1 VTAPVYVAQGEG
13 RRTDVEV
20 KPYGSSD
27 QQYQQQRETVLK
39 PQYASRPW
47 DMDQLKNPLV
57 ATALGITLAL
67 LLLSLSHLPKTL
79 SHWWSGGKEDQ
90 SMMRQ
95 YDSYDSWRNYPQHE
109 HMDRDRSYMD
119 RDRGYGWNVRE
130 KASDLYHN
138 VRDTV
143 ARPFRHAERDVR
155 REGDSL
161 YQRARDSVM
170 GSDYDRHDMRREGE
184 SLYQRARDTVMGG
197 SGDSY
202 YPSGSIT
209 EEARRAACRTA
220 EKARDL
226 ACDYSGSSSWG
237 GRNTMDYARDRGQDL
252 MDKGRETYENVRGQ
266 ARDAMDNARWQ
277 ARDTMDS
284 ARWQTRDTQDTVANK
299 AQSIY
304 EQAKARAAEMLES
317 AKQTVTYPVN
327 VAQDAATRT
336 QEAARDAARG
346 ARDTVV
352 NTEERARGAAGSTI
366 QAAKDTVV
374 GAKEAVK
381 DTVLGAG
388 EAVKDTVLGAGQ
400 AVRDTVVGAGQA
412 VKEKLTPS
420 DSENVDANLDVHGDN
435 IRRGPT
441 KVKVEVQEL

>member
-252 MDKGRETYENVRGQ
+252 MEKGRETYENVRGQ
-266 ARDAMDNARWQ
+266 ARD
-277 ARDTMDS
+277 TMDS
-284 ARWQTRDTQDTVANK
+284 ARWQARDTQDTVANK

-366 QAAKDTVV
+366 QAAKDSVV